1 MVPALCIFL
10 KLNIEMDPL
19 NFRLVLNVPD
29 TAIIHSLLS
38 LVCDRVK
45 KVNELLQ
52 KARVLEIKLTQQTE
66 EASSVVAQV
75 SVDYNG
81 QLIQEICESKM
92 WDIAFLNALDQV
104 QEKMKQIVID
114 E

>member
-1 MVPALCIFL
+1 MNYCRRP
-10 KLNIEMDPL
+10 
-19 NFRLVLNVPD
+19 
-29 TAIIHSLLS
+29 
-38 LVCDRVK
+38 
-45 KVNELLQ
+45 
-52 KARVLEIKLTQQTE
+52 
-66 EASSVVAQV
+66 VVAQV

-92 WDIAFLNALDQV
+92 WDVAFLNALDQV